1 MTVTSRY
8 THRCAQTGGGKH
20 TNKRVCEW
28 IEVKYEK
35 KNKYL
40 FQTVGKELLG
50 YSKVCSNMV
59 SLNPNHLTCFSL

>member
-20 TNKRVCEW
+20 THKRVCEW

-35 KNKYL
+35 KKYL
-40 FQTVGKELLG
+40 CQTIGKDLLG
-50 YSKVCSNMV
+50 YSKVFSNMI
-59 SLNPNHLTCFSL
+59 SLKPNHLTCFSL